1 MTTTTDMGKIIKFPS
16 RPTKVDK
23 IVDEL
28 DLLGTEIELCLADID
43 DLNSHILELSAGYE
57 QLLAQLC
64 AELRTD
70 IDTILEKYKSDSER

>member
-43 DLNSHILELSAGYE
+43 DLNTHLLELTAGYE
-57 QLLAQLC
+57 
-64 AELRTD
+64 ELVARLSNELGT
-70 IDTILEKYKSDSER
+70 TVEELLEKMKNDSER